1 VKKVRQLQTTI
12 SNFKHKSL
20 CKGRVQLELQLKKCL
35 FFKNDSYLSSYLSKE
50 SVFSQNP
57 ETKTT
62 TFPEKSSFLFG
73 EWFNE

>member
-1 VKKVRQLQTTI
+1 MKNSKKQD
-12 SNFKHKSL
+12 KSL
-20 CKGRVQLELQLKKCL
+20 TTSNQDELAEKLELQLKKCL
-35 FFKNDSYLSSYLSKE
+35 FFKNDSYLSNYLSKE

-62 TFPEKSSFLFG
+62 TFHEKSSFLFG

>member
-12 SNFKHKSL
+12 SNFEHKSL
-20 CKGRVQLELQLKKCL
+20 CIGRIQLELKKCL
-35 FFKNDSYLSSYLSKE
+35 FFKNDSYLSNYLSKE